1 MSDPPLPPPR
11 RARPRPRGR
20 AGGRRPAEMPS
31 AGRDCALSR
40 GFWVRWDIKQKA
52 SSTARTPRMETR
64 ATRPRRY
71 HWPMPTGTVGLVA
84 HARRISRHRPA
95 PDYCNDHHTG
105 PSHSIGP
112 RAQHVMHIVHRA
124 HCVHCVSGKGTQ
136 VLCTIAHI
144 MPAIRVHIVL
154 LCNRQGNASSLPYGS
169 HVYPAR
175 ERKFSCPYIVV
186 YQPSSTSF
194 VGVNGT

>member
-1 MSDPPLPPPR
+1 MQETRPRPPAPP
-11 RARPRPRGR
+11 RARPTAAPWPRGA
-20 AGGRRPAEMPS
+20 AGPAEMPS
-31 AGRDCALSR
+31 AGRDCRVGSGMDQAK
-40 GFWVRWDIKQKA
+40 GFIHREN
-52 SSTARTPRMETR
+52 TAHGDPCDSPETLPL
-64 ATRPRRY
+64 AQV
-71 HWPMPTGTVGLVA
+71 PTGSP
-84 HARRISRHRPA
+84 RRISRHRPA

-124 HCVHCVSGKGTQ
+124 HSVHCVSGKGTQ
-136 VLCTIAHI
+136 VLCIIAHI